1 MCKETLKELRLK
13 KNLTQKEVAKLMEV
27 SEITYMKYESGE
39 TEPKYS
45 KMMKALIAMGAGI
58 KDIVGSLETSQD
70 ESLAYNMKRVEILN
84 ENEKECLNQIVEAM
98 LLKHQIETVQKSAT

>member
-58 KDIVGSLETSQD
+58 KDIVGSLEASQD

-84 ENEKECLNQIVEAM
+84 DNDKECLNQIVEAM
-98 LLKHQIETVQKSAT
+98 LLKHQIETVQKNTI